1 MKNKISLLVLT
12 IVLSSS
18 LFSCYR
24 TLDFDQ
30 AENTAKP
37 IIDADLAYFTL
48 EENHLIDP
56 LTNLERTVAS
66 DTTRIQILDNTDY
79 TDYLIKIDFQFKIKN
94 EFQRKFDINIR
105 FVDENYLPTYTIA
118 IPTIDEATVVNGNI
132 SPTYRSYNQTMAIP
146 AEITNFKQS
155 RFVIVDAVLYPDAT
169 GVNPIAGSSG
179 SFNFQSAVTLYLDL
193 GI

>member
-12 IVLSSS
+12 VVLTTSF
-18 LFSCYR
+18 FSCYR

-48 EENHLIDP
+48 DANHLIDP
-56 LTNLERTVAS
+56 VTNMERVVAS
-66 DTTRIQILDNTDY
+66 DTTRIQILENTDY
-79 TDYLIKIDFQFKIKN
+79 TNYLIKADFQFKIKN

-105 FVDENYLPTYTIA
+105 FEDENHLPTYTIT
-118 IPTIDEATVVNGNI
+118 IPTIDEATMVGGNL
-132 SPTYRSYNQTMAIP
+132 SPVYRNHTETLELP

-155 RFVIVDAVLYPDAT
+155 RFVIVDAVLHPDAT